1 MFMADS
7 DPKGSPNAAR
17 LHFQEGCRLLEA
29 GDPAAAIQAL
39 SLAAAGAPEDGKI
52 LATLANAL
60 FRAGRTTEAFHA
72 YNRRIALGDV
82 TAENWCDI
90 GHALAKMGEYAQ
102 AMEAYENSIAC
113 RSDYAEAHHH
123 LGQACFNLGDIDRAM
138 QHLQIAANQSQ
149 RLASWLAMATI
160 APGAPQAD
168 LKALLAVRRR
178 FAERLENERPF
189 NLLFCPPQIVSRGK
203 KLQVGYLSAFFSR
216 ANYMKPVWA
225 LINNHD
231 RRRFAVHLFSD
242 GPETDMEGYAR
253 HPEDQLHPVGNL
265 SNDDLAHFMAQCGI
279 EVLVDLNGYSFPK
292 RLGLFLT
299 PPAPVCVA
307 WFNMYAT
314 SGLPGFHYIV
324 GDDEVVSDN
333 DVPYFSE
340 TVIRLPV
347 SYLTFTVTHRAPPV
361 VDPPCLET
369 GTITFGSLVAQYKIN
384 AQVISAWARILNQ
397 AGNSRLMIAN
407 RAMDAAENQ
416 AWLKKRFSDLGVGA
430 DRLSF
435 LGSAPHYRYLQYYDR
450 FDIALDAFPYNG
462 GTTTMEAI
470 WQGVPVLT
478 FAGDRWA
485 SRTSQTLLRRTHLSR
500 FVARDRDAMIDAAV
514 GLAVDD
520 DVPEM
525 LLHLRRTMRERLR
538 RSPACDAAALT
549 RSMERFFESARDAR
563 AGAGGA

>member
-1 MFMADS
+1 MAGA
-7 DPKGSPNAAR
+7 DPKDRPEAVQ
-17 LHFQEGCRLLEA
+17 LHVQEGRRLLEA
-29 GDPAAAIQAL
+29 GNTTAAVQQL
-39 SLAAAGAPEDGKI
+39 SLAAAGAPEDREI
-52 LATLANAL
+52 LATLAGAL
-60 FRAGRTTEAFHA
+60 FRDGRTTAALHA
-72 YNRRIALGDV
+72 YNRCLALGDV

-102 AMEAYENSIAC
+102 AMAAFEKSIAC
-113 RSDYAEAHHH
+113 RSDYTEAHYH

-138 QHLQIAANQSQ
+138 RHLQIAANQSE
-149 RLASWLAMATI
+149 RLAPWLAMATLV
-160 APGAPQAD
+160 PGAPLAD
-168 LKALLAVRRR
+168 LPKILAVRRQ
-178 FAERLENERPF
+178 FADRLQGERPW
-189 NLLFCPPQIVSRGK
+189 NLLFMPPRIASRGNT
-203 KLQVGYLSAFFSR
+203 LRVGYLSAFFSR

-231 RRRFAVHLFSD
+231 RRRFTIHLFSD
-242 GPETDMEGYAR
+242 GPKTDMEGYEH

-265 SNDDLAHFMAQCGI
+265 NNDDLANFMAQCGI

-324 GDDEVVSDN
+324 GDDEVVSED
-333 DVPYFSE
+333 DAPYFSE
-340 TVIRLPV
+340 KVIRLPV

-361 VDPPCLET
+361 VDPPCLRT

-384 AQVISAWARILNQ
+384 TQVISAWARILNK
-397 AGNSRLMIAN
+397 AGNSRLVIAN
-407 RAMDAAENQ
+407 RALDAAENR
-416 AWLKKRFSDLGVGA
+416 AWLKKRFNDFGVCP
-430 DRLSF
+430 DRLTL
-435 LGSAPHYRYLQYYDR
+435 LGSAPHYQYLQYYDR

-462 GTTTMEAI
+462 GTTTMEAV

-500 FVARDRDAMIDAAV
+500 FVARNIDAMIDAAV
-514 GLAVDD
+514 GLAIDD
-520 DVPEM
+520 GSPER
-525 LLHLRRTMRERLR
+525 LLHLRRTMRERLQR
-538 RSPACDAAALT
+538 AVACDAAALA
-549 RSMERFFESARDAR
+549 RSMERFFESARNAL
-563 AGAGGA
+563 AGTGGT